1 LNGFYDGDYYAA
13 LIIPENFT
21 QSIAGITSGDLSG
34 GTITYYENE
43 KKNAIATKITSKA
56 QSAVETQINQTVFR
70 TLTKIVSEIGD
81 ALKNV
86 EEQGSLYV
94 TALSALEET
103 EKDIKHYMASLDAIK
118 YTMDSAR
125 SSIRTLNKLSQ
136 KMVTDLQKDLTLLSD
151 SPLQIS
157 GIQTVNIRLNDYS
170 DVLKKGSNSIKQ
182 SKTLLKELKNTIGDM
197 KKEIAG
203 AGDSETLQ
211 NIFSVLENQPEKIGD
226 YFASLVN
233 LKTERVYKTENYG
246 SGMASFYTVLAIWV
260 GALILVS
267 IIHTQ
272 VKTPPSEKPYKVYE
286 EFFGRYAIFFLI
298 GQIQTLICVA
308 GNLFFLEIQCLH
320 PFLFWL
326 ASAASS
332 FIFTLLIYTL
342 VFVLGNVGEALAV
355 VIMVIQVAGTGGTFP
370 KEVLPMIYQKVYQFL
385 PFPYCMTAL
394 RECVS
399 GMYGKD
405 YLISLLQ
412 LAPFAVFSILL
423 GLLLKKPFDGLN
435 KRVEKSKEKSG
446 LMV

>member
-1 LNGFYDGDYYAA
+1 MKNIWKIIKNDFQHISTNVVAVVLVIGLCALPSLYAWFNIFSNWNPYEEEATSNLKIAVVSKDQPVTVSRLELCIGDSILEALGENTTIGWIFPEDERLALNGVYDGDYYAA

-182 SKTLLKELKNTIGDM
+182 SKALLKELKNTIGDM

-226 YFASLVN
+226 YFASLV
-233 LKTERVYKTENYG
+233 V
-246 SGMASFYTVLAIWV
+246 W
-260 GALILVS
+260 
-267 IIHTQ
+267 
-272 VKTPPSEKPYKVYE
+272 PP
-286 EFFGRYAIFFLI
+286 F
-298 GQIQTLICVA
+298 
-308 GNLFFLEIQCLH
+308 IQCLRFGLVH
-320 PFLFWL
+320 SSLFL
-326 ASAASS
+326 SS
-332 FIFTLLIYTL
+332 IH
-342 VFVLGNVGEALAV
+342 
-355 VIMVIQVAGTGGTFP
+355 
-370 KEVLPMIYQKVYQFL
+370 
-385 PFPYCMTAL
+385 
-394 RECVS
+394 R
-399 GMYGKD
+399 
-405 YLISLLQ
+405 
-412 LAPFAVFSILL
+412 
-423 GLLLKKPFDGLN
+423 
-435 KRVEKSKEKSG
+435 
-446 LMV
+446 